1 MGAGVTECRKIK
13 GKEGTK
19 VRIFI
24 ANVGARD
31 LQIKINNRLYRLDV
45 RLQPQEA
52 EEIKSSLSGF
62 FGKAPSQLGVRAL
75 GQWLLEQ
82 KKCKP
87 KNFQKFLKTAV
98 ACPILKPALDL
109 ALTETKTL
117 DVVYLLGTDQLES
130 APSPLRE
137 NDTYWAAQII
147 QQWLCQ
153 CYQKQKKLN
162 QVHVLRVGD
171 IVPARWDEAYRLI
184 ARLKVATGEEQEVE
198 LRELLQKSQVVFAEI
213 SGGIPALNF
222 ALHQVVL
229 NVCGR
234 KTRIIQVLEQPGTS
248 QAHLLDIQV
257 FWGDRLI
264 RQLDMLLKS
273 YDYKAALDLLKDEI
287 PEDQREEHVQ
297 KAIAALHHA
306 DARLNFDFQRALE
319 AIKDYKSEEPFQSW
333 YNSANHQIFADRV
346 REALGC
352 LEIFRRSHQ
361 LIAFIALAD
370 GIVEGLTRLAAET
383 LMPELQ
389 GIYCDE
395 KGQKISDPFKPRR
408 YVPLRKLQ
416 IDLQNHLRQ
425 YLQNQRR
432 QVPKHGRLLADE
444 LFYSGVIAYH
454 ITQNSK
460 DAMSVNTVIDQ
471 LRACMSVNTV
481 IGQLRACLN
490 GFRNDLLHNL
500 ANLSEDALRAKIE
513 EHLKEDTL
521 SGVVKKM
528 KNVFECVKKMKNVF
542 ECVNA
547 LSSISPAIAPRI
559 NEQLKKVVEE
569 VSQQSSTEGEKLV
582 FDEINQFVLQTL
594 SEAWGVPLPPRV

>member
-1 MGAGVTECRKIK
+1 M
-13 GKEGTK
+13 
-19 VRIFI
+19 RIFI

-234 KTRIIQVLEQPGTS
+234 KTRIIQVLEQSGQS

-264 RQLDMLLKS
+264 RQLDMLLKN

-287 PEDQREEHVQ
+287 PEDQREEDVQ

-333 YNSANHQIFADRV
+333 YNSANHRIFADRV

-389 GIYCDE
+389 GMYCDE
-395 KGQKISDPFKPRR
+395 DGNPISDPFKPRR
-408 YVPLRKLQ
+408 RYVYLQ
-416 IDLQNHLRQ
+416 ELQPELQNHLRR

-432 QVPKHGRLLADE
+432 QVPEYDRLLADE
-444 LFYSGVIAYH
+444 LFYSGIIAYH

-460 DAMSVNTVIDQ
+460 GA
-471 LRACMSVNTV
+471 MSVNTV
-481 IGQLRACLN
+481 IGQLRTCLN

-500 ANLSEDALRAKIE
+500 ANLSEDALREEVGRHFGGKKNDSGEKKNDLSTVIRTMKRIFAKLPDLIPSAT
-513 EHLKEDTL
+513 D
-521 SGVVKKM
+521 
-528 KNVFECVKKMKNVF
+528 
-542 ECVNA
+542 
-547 LSSISPAIAPRI
+547 IRI
-559 NEQLKKVVEE
+559 NEQLEQLKKVVEE